1 MDELEIKCKEL
12 RSRQDILSEIS
23 GKLNRALEKAKDEY
37 MAELKR
43 AVREVADGRADI
55 HNWVDSHRDLFAK
68 TRSRTVHGI
77 KVGLQKGKG
86 KIECDNE
93 DRAMDYIYKYLKP
106 EEHEVLIKRTEK
118 LNKTAL
124 NDVDAMDLRKM
135 GVRIVQTGDKVIVKD
150 ADGEIEKLVAS
161 MLKEKEKEARGDEQ

>member
-23 GKLNRALEKAKDEY
+23 DKLNRDLEAAKDRY

-55 HNWVDSHRDLFAK
+55 RNWVDGHRDLFVK
-68 TRSRTVHGI
+68 SRSRTVHGI

-86 KIECDNE
+86 KIECDDE
-93 DRAMDYIYKYLKP
+93 VRAMKYIYEHLKE

-118 LNKTAL
+118 LNKNAL
-124 NDVDAMDLRKM
+124 NDVDAMDLRRM
-135 GVRIVQTGDKVIVKD
+135 GVRIVQTGDKIIIKD
-150 ADGEIEKLVAS
+150 TDGEVEKLIAS
-161 MLKEKEKEARGDEQ
+161 MLKQKEKEARSDAR